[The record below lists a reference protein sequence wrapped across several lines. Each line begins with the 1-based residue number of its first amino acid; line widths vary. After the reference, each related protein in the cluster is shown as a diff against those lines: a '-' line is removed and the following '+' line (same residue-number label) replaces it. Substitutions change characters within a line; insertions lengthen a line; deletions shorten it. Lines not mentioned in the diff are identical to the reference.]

1 MVRGKQ
7 AFECWLACRDRYA
20 FHSYSPIDSNEQ
32 RALCEWLE
40 PKSGDSAAH
49 SGVKSGKN
57 SIAIHLDTTVAIR
70 LYNHSPRVAARSRC
84 FSRILPRQISHI
96 LSLK

>member
-7 AFECWLACRDRYA
+7 ALECWLACGDRHA
-20 FHSYSPIDSNEQ
+20 FNFYSPIDSKEQ

-49 SGVKSGKN
+49 SGVGSGKN
-57 SIAIHLDTTVAIR
+57 SIAIHLDTTVAVC
-70 LYNHSPRVAARSRC
+70 LHTHSPRVAARSCC
-84 FSRILPRQISHI
+84 FSRILLRQISHI